1 MKITIITK
9 ECKAKDKDAPAKA
22 NLCFRLRD
30 KDVDI
35 KARSDIEVMLD
46 YWDND
51 ALSYRRTKKL
61 PSDEQKKVKVLVQ
74 TITTALSEQYNSA
87 TADVAWMKNVID
99 ECVNPTSKSTETLT
113 TVVSRMEQY
122 IAEHPMSPKSALVY
136 KPTIKKLQRYEA
148 YKKEIEGKE
157 GFTLYCETIR
167 PEEYLDFRE
176 YVINEYIHYNDY
188 PEFYEQFNLGMWKIQ
203 CKLPPKTK
211 AILPP

>member
-9 ECKAKDKDAPAKA
+9 ECKTKDKDAPAKA

-35 KARSDIEVMLD
+35 KVRSDIEVMLD

-61 PSDEQKKVKVLVQ
+61 PSDEQKKVKFLVQ

-99 ECVNPTSKSTETLT
+99 ECVNSTSRSTETLT
-113 TVVSRMEQY
+113 TVVSRMEQ
-122 IAEHPMSPKSALVY
+122 
-136 KPTIKKLQRYEA
+136 
-148 YKKEIEGKE
+148 
-157 GFTLYCETIR
+157 
-167 PEEYLDFRE
+167 
-176 YVINEYIHYNDY
+176 
-188 PEFYEQFNLGMWKIQ
+188 
-203 CKLPPKTK
+203 
-211 AILPP
+211 